1 LAEARENFLKYRTI
15 RRPGG
20 PGPNLNDARVVEL
33 KERMLKLFDQYM
45 GEPDE
50 AQRTALYQEAR
61 RLEDLI

>member
-1 LAEARENFLKYRTI
+1 
-15 RRPGG
+15 
-20 PGPNLNDARVVEL
+20 
-33 KERMLKLFDQYM
+33 MLKLFDQYM